1 MPRKTALFAC
11 LFTFVAAA
19 STLAD
24 PAKLL
29 ARHGDW
35 EAYSYGNGAGKVC
48 YAASQV
54 KTYAGD
60 VPGRRAAYVMVTH
73 GPGKSAN
80 VASVTLGYAVKEGS
94 EVELSLGAAKFRFY
108 TQDDTAWA
116 RAADE
121 PKFIAALSKEKSL
134 VAKGEPAKGKPTTD
148 TYSLAGFP
156 EAYKEIG
163 KACGVK

>member
-1 MPRKTALFAC
+1 MQRITPILLPAL
-11 LFTFVAAA
+11 LLSLAAQA
-19 STLAD
+19 E

-35 EAYSYGNGAGKVC
+35 EAYSYGGGASKVC

-60 VPGRRAAYVMVTH
+60 VAGRKAAYVMVTH

-80 VASVTLGYAVKEGS
+80 VASITMGYVLKEGS
-94 EVELSLGAAKFRFY
+94 EVEAALGQLKVRY
-108 TQDDTAWA
+108 YSKDDTAWA
-116 RAADE
+116 RSADE
-121 PKFIAALSKEKSL
+121 PKFIAALQKEKTL
-134 VAKGEPAKGKPTTD
+134 TVKGEPAKGKPTTD